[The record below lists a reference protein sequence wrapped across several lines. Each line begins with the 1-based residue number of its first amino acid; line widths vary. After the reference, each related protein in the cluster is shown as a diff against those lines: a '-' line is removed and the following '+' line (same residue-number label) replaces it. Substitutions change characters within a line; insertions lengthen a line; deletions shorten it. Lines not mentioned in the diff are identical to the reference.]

1 MSLRLRHIEVFHA
14 IMATGSASKAADQLH
29 TSQPTVSRV
38 LAEME
43 REIGFPLFVRDG
55 RALAPTPESRDL
67 YQEVQHNFTCLDSIG
82 SMAARIAAHE
92 HGNIRITAAPSIS
105 ISILPLAIQRFLGR
119 HPGVGVTLEVR
130 TPQAVIE
137 SIENR
142 DFDIGITAL
151 TNSSDTLIAQPLVQ
165 IEAVCIMPDDHPLAA
180 KEIVTP
186 ADLASFPSVAL
197 GRNSMSRQRT
207 DSVFDRMGEHRTI
220 VAETQT
226 GSVACALV
234 SQRIGLAVLDFLTVD
249 VVAKP
254 PLTFR
259 PFRPCV
265 PIDFVLVSSKVRPN
279 ARATGRFIEVLDEII
294 TEIDSPFVVNHRARR
309 DAPVSD

>member
-1 MSLRLRHIEVFHA
+1 MTLRLRHIEVFHA
-14 IMATGSASKAADQLH
+14 IMTTGSASKAAEQMR
-29 TSQPTVSRV
+29 TSQPTISRV

-43 REIGFPLFVRDG
+43 HEIGFPLFVRGG
-55 RALAPTPESRDL
+55 RALAPTPEARDL
-67 YQEVQHNFTCLDSIG
+67 HREVQHNFTSLDRIG

-92 HGNIRITAAPSIS
+92 HGNIRVSAAPSIS
-105 ISILPLAIQRFLGR
+105 ISILPRAIQQFLAR
-119 HPGVGVTLEVR
+119 YPGVGVTLEVR
-130 TPQAVIE
+130 TPQSVIE

-142 DFDIGITAL
+142 DFDIGITAFD
-151 TNSSDTLIAQPLVQ
+151 NSNDTLIAESLVQ

-180 KEIVTP
+180 KDIIRP
-186 ADLASFPSVAL
+186 ADLAGYPSVSL

-207 DSVFDRMGEHRTI
+207 DAVFDRVGVERTM

-234 SQRIGLAVLDFLTVD
+234 GQRIGLAVLDYMTVE

-259 PFRPCV
+259 PFRPSV
-265 PIDFVLVSSKVRPN
+265 IIDFVLVSSKIRQN
-279 ARATGRFIEVLDEII
+279 ARATGRFIEVLQEII
-294 TEIDSPFVVNHRARR
+294 AEIDSPYVFSRGAG
-309 DAPVSD
+309 

>member
-1 MSLRLRHIEVFHA
+1 MTLRLRHIEVFHA
-14 IMATGSASKAADQLH
+14 IMTTGSASKAAEQMR
-29 TSQPTVSRV
+29 TSQPTISRV

-55 RALAPTPESRDL
+55 RALTPTPEARDL
-67 YQEVQHNFTCLDSIG
+67 HREVHHSFTSLDRIG

-92 HGNIRITAAPSIS
+92 HGNIRISAAPSIS
-105 ISILPLAIQRFLGR
+105 ISILPKAIQRFLG
-119 HPGVGVTLEVR
+119 HYPGVGVTLEVR
-130 TPQAVIE
+130 TPQSVIE

-142 DFDIGITAL
+142 DFDIGITAFE
-151 TNSSDTLIAQPLVQ
+151 NSSDTLIAEPLVQ

-180 KEIVTP
+180 KDIIGP
-186 ADLASFPSVAL
+186 ADLAGYPSVSL

-207 DSVFDRMGEHRTI
+207 DAVFEHVGVERTV

-234 SQRIGLAVLDFLTVD
+234 GQRIGLAVLDYMTVE

-259 PFRPCV
+259 PFRPSV
-265 PIDFVLVSSKVRPN
+265 IIDFVLVSSKIRQN
-279 ARATGRFIEVLDEII
+279 ARATGRFVEVLQEII
-294 TEIDSPFVVNHRARR
+294 AEIDNPYVFSRHAE
-309 DAPVSD
+309 

>member
-1 MSLRLRHIEVFHA
+1 MTLRLRHIEVFHA
-14 IMATGSASKAADQLH
+14 IMTTGSASKAAEQMR
-29 TSQPTVSRV
+29 TSQPTISRV

-55 RALAPTPESRDL
+55 RALTPTPEARDL
-67 YQEVQHNFTCLDSIG
+67 HREVHHNFTSLDRIG

-92 HGNIRITAAPSIS
+92 HGNIRISAAPSIS
-105 ISILPLAIQRFLGR
+105 ISILPKAIQRFLG
-119 HPGVGVTLEVR
+119 HYPGVGVTLEVR
-130 TPQAVIE
+130 TPQSVIE

-142 DFDIGITAL
+142 DFDIGITAFEKI
-151 TNSSDTLIAQPLVQ
+151 SDNLIAEPLVQ

-180 KEIVTP
+180 KDVIGP
-186 ADLASFPSVAL
+186 ADLAGYPCVSL

-207 DSVFDRMGEHRTI
+207 DTVFDRVGVGRNM

-234 SQRIGLAVLDFLTVD
+234 GQRIGLAVLDYMTVA

-259 PFRPCV
+259 PFRPSV
-265 PIDFVLVSSKVRPN
+265 IIDFVLVSSKIRKN
-279 ARATGRFIEVLDEII
+279 SRATGRFIGVLQEII
-294 TEIDSPFVVNHRARR
+294 AEIDSPYVFSRGAG
-309 DAPVSD
+309 